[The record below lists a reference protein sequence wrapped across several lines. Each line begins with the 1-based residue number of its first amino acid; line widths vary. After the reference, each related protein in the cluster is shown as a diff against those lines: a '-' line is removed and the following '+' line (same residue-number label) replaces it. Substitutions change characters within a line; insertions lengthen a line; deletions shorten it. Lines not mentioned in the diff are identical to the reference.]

1 MSDIK
6 HVDCPYC
13 LEEVEANAV
22 RCIHCD
28 SKLEQNNSNEPT
40 KIETEPPP
48 SKKPTKK
55 PGKGSSIFDVLKVK
69 DFKQQIEVLSE
80 RNEYLQ
86 VKLEEVGAMDIVQ
99 KEGLIKEINSKII
112 ATEAAREKIQADIE
126 QAQIML
132 NNLTAELVITEEE
145 LLLQSFGLY
154 KPVYEFTNSEQYKS
168 KLDDIRQLQKELIK
182 KGLAASGNMG
192 WSVNGNAAQGKRMVK
207 DMQKL
212 LIRAFNSECET
223 TISKVKYNNF
233 DASVKRIT
241 KARDAISKLG
251 NIMGVAITQQYFQLK
266 IDELHLA
273 FEYQQIKQQ
282 EKEEQKELREWMR
295 EEAKLQ
301 KEIEEARK
309 KVEKEKNHFLN
320 ALAGIAEQLENA
332 TDNDRGELLKKKAE
346 LESSLEEISEQLK
359 DIDYREANQKAGYVY
374 VVSNIGSFGENVYK
388 IGVTRRLDPYERVS
402 ELGDASVPFNF
413 DCHTMVF
420 CDDAF
425 SLETALHKAFDDRKI
440 NMVNPRRE
448 FFAVGLDEIKEVIRV
463 NYDKTVEFIDL
474 PEAEQ
479 YRLSQKMKNEL
490 TFR

>member
-6 HVDCPYC
+6 HIECPYC
-13 LEEVEANAV
+13 LEEIEASAV
-22 RCIHCD
+22 KCKHCD
-28 SKLEQNNSNEPT
+28 SKLEHN
-40 KIETEPPP
+40 KETESKKAIPEPPP
-48 SKKPTKK
+48 SEKPTKK
-55 PGKGSSIFDVLKVK
+55 SGKGGSIFDVLKVK
-69 DFKQQIEVLSE
+69 DFKQQIEMLTE
-80 RNEYLQ
+80 QNKYLQ
-86 VKLEEVGAMDIVQ
+86 DKLEEVGAMDIVQ
-99 KEGLIKEINSKII
+99 KEGFLKELDGKIM
-112 ATEAAREKIQADIE
+112 ATEAEKEKIQADIE

-132 NNLTAELVITEEE
+132 QNLNVELVITEEE

-154 KPVYEFTNSEQYKS
+154 KPVYEFTNSEQYKA
-168 KLDDIRQLQKELIK
+168 KLDDIRHLQKELIK

-233 DASVKRIT
+233 DASVKRII
-241 KARDAISKLG
+241 KARDTISKLG
-251 NIMGVAITQQYFQLK
+251 KIMGVAITQQYFQLK

-273 FEYQQIKQQ
+273 FEYQQTKQR
-282 EKEEQKELREWMR
+282 EKEEQKELRERMR

-309 KVEKEKNHFLN
+309 KVEKEQNHFLN
-320 ALAGIAEQLENA
+320 ALASITEQLDIA
-332 TDNDRGELLKKKAE
+332 TDNDRDELLKKKAE
-346 LESSLEEISEQLK
+346 LESSLKEISEQLK

-448 FFAVGLDEIKEVIRV
+448 FFAVGLDEIKGVIRD

-479 YRLSQKMKNEL
+479 YRSTQKMKNEL
-490 TFR
+490 VV